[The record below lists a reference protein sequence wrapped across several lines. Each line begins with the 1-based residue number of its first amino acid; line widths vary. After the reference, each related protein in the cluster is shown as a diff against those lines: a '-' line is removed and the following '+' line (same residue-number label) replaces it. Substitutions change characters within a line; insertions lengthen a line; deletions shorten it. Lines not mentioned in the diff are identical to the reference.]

1 MANLQNYKR
10 VKIRMDDMI
19 SQQFFRLQNLCYV
32 YNIGTFE
39 RPFFLQIQLED
50 ICNFSSSAIS
60 WRFLHV

>member
-32 YNIGTFE
+32 YNI
-39 RPFFLQIQLED
+39 
-50 ICNFSSSAIS
+50 CNFNGSQIVVFC
-60 WRFLHV
+60 WRYMELR